1 VKVLLV
7 AHRYPPRHHA
17 GVEVYTAGL
26 ARALVRRGH
35 RVEVFCAEKDVAR
48 ADRTLLRREH
58 EGLVVHEL
66 VNNLLHDDLRESF
79 LWPPAEDA
87 FERVL
92 EEFRPDVVHFT
103 HLLYL
108 SLGCA
113 PRARARGIAAIYTLN
128 DFWLQCARFGQRLRD
143 DDQVCHAIEPTT
155 CARCVATLPF
165 AQGGLERRAAPW
177 VARVKRATGL
187 DLSPALRAGARAARA
202 LRPQPSASEPAPEAV
217 SRAARALAEREAFVK
232 GPFTAALH
240 ALVAPSRFLHDE
252 LVRWGLPAEKL
263 RQLRS
268 GIDVRELVEKRTP
281 RAGPLRIA
289 FLGTVVPHKGAHVL
303 LEAWAQLA
311 PGGGASLRIYGNTS
325 YRPEYVARLRAR
337 AAEVGAELRG
347 PVPHARIAE
356 VLGETDL
363 LVVPSIWYENSPL
376 IIQEALALRTPL
388 LVSDL
393 GGMRELVEEG
403 VSGWRFRAGDAAD
416 LARALRGVLAEPERL
431 DALYPRGALHPRTIE
446 EDAADL
452 EALYGEAVAALA
464 TGGRR

>member
-1 VKVLLV
+1 MKVLLV

-35 RVEVFCAEKDVAR
+35 RVEIFCADKDVAR

-58 EGLVVHEL
+58 EGLPVHEL

-79 LWPPAEDA
+79 LWAPAEEA

-92 EEFRPDVVHFT
+92 DAARPEVVHFT

-113 PRARARGIAAIYTLN
+113 LRAKARGIAAIYTLH

-143 DDQVCHAIEPTT
+143 DDEVCHELEPAI
-155 CARCVATLPF
+155 CARCIAALPF
-165 AQGGLERRAAPW
+165 AQRGLERRAAPW

-202 LRPQPSASEPAPEAV
+202 LRSSPASDEPSAAAV
-217 SRAARALAEREAFVK
+217 ADAARALAEREAFVK
-232 GPFTAALH
+232 GPFAAALH
-240 ALVAPSRFLHDE
+240 ALVTPSRFLHAE
-252 LVRWGLPAEKL
+252 FLRWGLPAEKL

-268 GIDVRELVEKRTP
+268 GIDVRELVEKRTA
-281 RAGPLRIA
+281 RSGPVRVA

-303 LEAWAQLA
+303 LEAWAQLE
-311 PGGGASLRIYGNTS
+311 PGDAAVLRIYGNTS
-325 YRPEYVARLRAR
+325 YRPEYVAKLRSR
-337 AAEVGAELRG
+337 ADSLGVELRG
-347 PVPHARIAE
+347 AVPHARIAE
-356 VLGETDL
+356 VLGEIDL

-416 LARALRGVLAEPERL
+416 LARALRAVLAAPERL
-431 DALYPRGALHPRTIE
+431 SALYPRGPLHPRTIE

-452 EALYGEAVAALA
+452 EALYGEAIAALA
-464 TGGRR
+464 PGGKR

>member
-1 VKVLLV
+1 MKLLLV
-7 AHRYPPRHHA
+7 AHRYPPSHHA

-48 ADRTLLRREH
+48 PDRSLLRREH
-58 EGLVVHEL
+58 EGVPVHEL
-66 VNNLLHDDLRESF
+66 VNNLLHADLRESF
-79 LWPPAEDA
+79 LWTPAEEA

-92 EEFRPDVVHFT
+92 DAARPDVVHFT

-113 PRARARGIAAIYTLN
+113 PRARARGIPSIYTLH

-143 DDQVCHAIEPTT
+143 DDVVCHEIEKAT
-155 CARCVATLPF
+155 CARCIATLPF

-177 VARVKRATGL
+177 VARVKRATGF
-187 DLSPALRAGARAARA
+187 DLAPALRAGARAARA
-202 LRPQPSASEPAPEAV
+202 LRSARTAPAPDVRAV
-217 SRAARALAEREAFVK
+217 DRAARALAEREAYVK
-232 GPFTAALH
+232 GPFAAALH
-240 ALVAPSRFLHDE
+240 AFVTPSRFLHGE
-252 LVRWGLPAEKL
+252 FLRWGLPAEKL

-268 GIDVRELVEKRTP
+268 GIDVRELVEKRNP
-281 RAGPLRIA
+281 RTGPLRVA

-303 LEAWAQLA
+303 LEAWSQLA
-311 PGGGASLRIYGNTS
+311 PGDAAVLRLYGNTS
-325 YRPEYVARLRAR
+325 YRPEYVAQLRAR
-337 AAEVGAELRG
+337 AASLGVELRG
-347 PVPHARIAE
+347 ALPHGRIAE

-393 GGMRELVEEG
+393 GGMRELVEAG

-416 LARALRGVLAEPERL
+416 LARVLGEVLADPRRL
-431 DALYPRGALHPRTIE
+431 DALYPRGPLHPRTIE

-452 EALYGEAVAALA
+452 EALYGEAIAALA
-464 TGGRR
+464 PGGGR